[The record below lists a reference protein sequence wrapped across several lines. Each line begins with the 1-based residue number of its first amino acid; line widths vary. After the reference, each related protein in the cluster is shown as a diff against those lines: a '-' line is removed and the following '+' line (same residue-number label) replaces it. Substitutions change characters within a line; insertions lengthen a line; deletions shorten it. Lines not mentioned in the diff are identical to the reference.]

1 MLNGSQNENGSHN
14 NVVLHGW
21 LLHLMAVHVDIAAS
35 LAVVCCIIT
44 GSIE

>member
-1 MLNGSQNENGSHN
+1 MHNGSQNENESHN

-21 LLHLMAVHVDIAAS
+21 SLHLMTVHFDIAKS